1 MGEVYF
7 RLLPF
12 KINIMKKTFIIIAI
26 FLTAL
31 YSAQKIDF
39 NTINSNNVLTILNN
53 ITITENKDLQNYN
66 KVSQMIQIGNS
77 NAIEV
82 YDNSK
87 KSNLIMSQVGNYN
100 TTFFNNQNENQKT
113 DHQINVKGSNNHVD
127 ITGSNSISEGMI
139 INLKQNDK
147 MVFIRNY

>member
-1 MGEVYF
+1 
-7 RLLPF
+7 
-12 KINIMKKTFIIIAI
+12 MKKTFIIITI

-113 DHQINVKGSNNHVD
+113 DQQINVKGSNNHVD

>member
-1 MGEVYF
+1 
-7 RLLPF
+7 
-12 KINIMKKTFIIIAI
+12 MKKTFIIIAI

-100 TTFFNNQNENQKT
+100 TTFF
-113 DHQINVKGSNNHVD
+113 
-127 ITGSNSISEGMI
+127 
-139 INLKQNDK
+139 
-147 MVFIRNY
+147 FFFY

>member
-1 MGEVYF
+1 
-7 RLLPF
+7 
-12 KINIMKKTFIIIAI
+12 MKKNIHHNCNISYCII
-26 FLTAL
+26 FCP
-31 YSAQKIDF
+31 KIDF

-87 KSNLIMSQVGNYN
+87 KQ
-100 TTFFNNQNENQKT
+100 FNNES
-113 DHQINVKGSNNHVD
+113 GW
-127 ITGSNSISEGMI
+127 E
-139 INLKQNDK
+139 L
-147 MVFIRNY
+147 

>member
-1 MGEVYF
+1 
-7 RLLPF
+7 
-12 KINIMKKTFIIIAI
+12 MKKTFIIITI

-113 DHQINVKGSNNHVD
+113 DQH
-127 ITGSNSISEGMI
+127 
-139 INLKQNDK
+139 
-147 MVFIRNY
+147 

>member
-26 FLTAL
+26 FLTVL

-113 DHQINVKGSNNHVD
+113 DQQINVKGSNNHVD

>member
-31 YSAQKIDF
+31 YSAQKIAF

-113 DHQINVKGSNNHVD
+113 DQQINVKGSNNHVD

>member
-12 KINIMKKTFIIIAI
+12 KINIMKKTFLIIAR

-113 DHQINVKGSNNHVD
+113 DQQINVKGSNNHVD

>member
-12 KINIMKKTFIIIAI
+12 KINIMKKTFIIITI

-113 DHQINVKGSNNHVD
+113 DQQINVKGSNNHVD